1 MDFQNSCAPVVLTP
15 LLMVP
20 TQERPSQVSSHL
32 EPHGRLA
39 QGGSVA
45 WFLSCGPMKV
55 EPSHPRW
62 RLGSWGAVLPQ
73 PSGQT
78 SPQRP
83 RLPLGPERLWA
94 PKQPGACLTVLAAG
108 WLQAGAPR
116 TRLGSGDP
124 RPSCWTDTPPHNP
137 PPSSDSFILVL
148 LIGLGEG
155 WEVPWMAAGSLFS
168 QARTDWGCLQGP
180 SLWCPDEESSR
191 SCSSFCLSLCINI
204 CVEAA
209 VASSDGLFLGVE
221 LLAGE

>member
-1 MDFQNSCAPVVLTP
+1 M
-15 LLMVP
+15 MVP
-20 TQERPSQVSSHL
+20 AQERPSQVSSHL

-73 PSGQT
+73 PSLARHLHRSLG
-78 SPQRP
+78 SPWGLREA
-83 RLPLGPERLWA
+83 LGPEAAWCLPDGPGSRLA
-94 PKQPGACLTVLAAG
+94 PSWGSQDKAG
-108 WLQAGAPR
+108 FWGSQAKLLDR
-116 TRLGSGDP
+116 H
-124 RPSCWTDTPPHNP
+124 RPPADP

-168 QARTDWGCLQGP
+168 QAQTDWGCLQGP

-191 SCSSFCLSLCINI
+191 NCSSFCLSLCINI

-221 LLAGE
+221 LFAGG

>member
-1 MDFQNSCAPVVLTP
+1 MWAYESGAQPP
-15 LLMVP
+15 
-20 TQERPSQVSSHL
+20 QV
-32 EPHGRLA
+32 EAG
-39 QGGSVA
+39 
-45 WFLSCGPMKV
+45 K
-55 EPSHPRW
+55 
-62 RLGSWGAVLPQ
+62 LGSSAPTAQ
-73 PSGQT
+73 SGQT

-83 RLPLGPERLWA
+83 RFPLGPERLWA

-221 LLAGE
+221 LLAGG